1 MRANPS
7 HNLSGRAV
15 IGILSKREAR
25 RFIPR
30 GRQSRAH
37 GPWRVCSVVLVWLAV
52 FFAASASAQSGTA
65 LSDGLTNQENQP
77 GKEMQNAIVSPGTGQ
92 DEVIAQRIEP
102 TQAFVLDTTDDFQIS
117 QKCSA
122 GVLDEKT
129 CKLHWD
135 LALGQ
140 LGEFLGI
147 ETGWNLATNYWV
159 RKLTFH
165 GHFVQDYFQAVEG
178 FSFSRWDDD
187 NPVYDDYLGHPMM
200 GAIAMDIYI
209 QNDPRGKSLELQNTK
224 AYWHSRLRA
233 LLWSAIYSAQ
243 WKLGPIS
250 EASFGNSGGRG
261 WFYDPSDH
269 KRTNGTG
276 TVGLV
281 VTPIGG
287 WIWNMAE
294 DSLDEHVIAHL
305 EGKSNN
311 PLYRFSIQIL
321 NPCRAFSNLLRFK
334 APWYRDSR
342 PVRRSFEVR
351 IP

>member
-1 MRANPS
+1 MRATPS

-15 IGILSKREAR
+15 IGILSKRGAQ

-30 GRQSRAH
+30 GRPFRAH
-37 GPWRVCSVVLVWLAV
+37 GPWRICFVVLSCFAV
-52 FFAASASAQSGTA
+52 FFEGSARAQSGTA
-65 LSDGLTNQENQP
+65 PVDGLTNQEHQL
-77 GKEMQNAIVSPGTGQ
+77 GKEMQNPIVSPATGQ
-92 DEVIAQRIEP
+92 DKPIAKSIEP
-102 TQAFVLDTTDDFQIS
+102 TQASVLDTSDDFQVS
-117 QKCSA
+117 QKCSE

-129 CKLHWD
+129 CKFHWGPG
-135 LALGQ
+135 LGQ
-140 LGEFLGI
+140 LGEYLGI

-159 RKLTFH
+159 RRLTFH

-187 NPVYDDYLGHPMM
+187 NPAYDDYLGHPMM

-209 QNDPRGKSLELQNTK
+209 QNDPRGKLLELQNTK

-269 KRTNGTG
+269 KITNGTG

-294 DSLDEHVIAHL
+294 DSLDEHMIVHL
-305 EGKSNN
+305 ERKSNN
-311 PLYRFSIQIL
+311 PLYLFSIQIL

-334 APWYRDSR
+334 APWYRDNR
-342 PVRRSFEVR
+342 PVRRPFEVVAR
-351 IP
+351 